1 MNKDHGGITLR
12 NNLETGENF
21 AEVCVT
27 GSGEEIANLAGT
39 EFRGKELVVEEAERT
54 TATPQQPLCTLPDVA
69 AGASKFST
77 SGPTSRPPDFLEY
90 VIIDTTKYN
99 DPYHV
104 PSHAEVVHAIRC
116 HHPNVPEEQRK
127 VLRL

>member
-27 GSGEEIANLAGT
+27 GSWEEIANLAGT
-39 EFRGKELVVEEAERT
+39 EFHGKELVVEEAERT
-54 TATPQQPLCTLPDVA
+54 TATPQQPLRTLADVA

-77 SGPTSRPPDFLEY
+77 SGLTSRLPDFLEY
-90 VIIDTTKYN
+90 VIIDTTKYK
-99 DPYHV
+99 DP
-104 PSHAEVVHAIRC
+104 
-116 HHPNVPEEQRK
+116 
-127 VLRL
+127 